1 MARVPVPLRFLVLVP
16 VFFLG
21 PGLGLVLVLVAVL
34 ALVAVLVS
42 VLFLSPPSSS
52 LGFRRRLGS
61 LFLRHLLLRV
71 RRLGVR
77 PFAAFPLS
85 SCGVLGPLGSLCTC
99 GCVVC
104 VGSGL
109 PRSFLSLPRR
119 LRFSACTSFASV
131 ASCTSSCGAASSFS
145 STPGRL
151 ASSLV
156 SRCSLSSS
164 CVCGC
169 GVAFVVSRSASPCRA
184 VSSVAR
190 PWRRAGWGATF
201 FVHRHSGALDER
213 ALGCKPVRLE
223 FPGDSLAYTG
233 RGSDPLGLV
242 FKWAR
247 GPEIGDRNTGA
258 QQCSE
263 SEPAV
268 GL

>member
-42 VLFLSPPSSS
+42 LLFLSPPSSS

-71 RRLGVR
+71 RRLSVR

-85 SCGVLGPLGSLCTC
+85 SCGVLCLLGSLCTC
-99 GCVVC
+99 DCVVC

-164 CVCGC
+164 CVCC
-169 GVAFVVSRSASPCRA
+169 AVRLRPRPASRCRA

-201 FVHRHSGALDER
+201 FVHRHSGALDES

-242 FKWAR
+242 FKWVR

-258 QQCSE
+258 QQCLE
-263 SEPAV
+263 SEPVV